1 MSLNRVVRANGAI
14 ALASGVSINIDYEYS
29 NQAPAEIRW
38 NVSYSAN
45 NINAMVNGVFRN
57 GKIDNYTVS
66 QGIVPE
72 ALITEIQA
80 ELIEVQASYD
90 TI

>member
-57 GKIDNYTVS
+57 GKIDNYT
-66 QGIVPE
+66 IF
-72 ALITEIQA
+72 
-80 ELIEVQASYD
+80 
-90 TI
+90 